1 VTITWA
7 ASRVRFMAVLR
18 KVTLEDLPTAPVVM
32 ELEQSI
38 AAPRTSVCELLS
50 GIRPAGAMRT

>member
-1 VTITWA
+1 
-7 ASRVRFMAVLR
+7 MAVLR